1 MRAWFLVLGSASAAF
16 VNNNEVSADVAVKKS
31 ASAFHW
37 GHAVY
42 TYGPLLCDPSNT
54 CAVVPSCNRGLVLHF
69 FSQIHM
75 CDTTCQN
82 VIFHLSFH
90 LLFCFFYMPFVFV
103 LIFPI
108 SSASYAP
115 NIEKFNKADGGDFS
129 VVYSYGGDVE
139 LWYVLLVLSAKLA
152 LCWQYGLT
160 Y

>member
-69 FSQIHM
+69 FSQMHM
-75 CDTTCQN
+75 CDTTYAEISFTLAISS
-82 VIFHLSFH
+82 IF
-90 LLFCFFYMPFVFV
+90 LLFYMSFVFV
-103 LIFPI
+103 
-108 SSASYAP
+108 
-115 NIEKFNKADGGDFS
+115 
-129 VVYSYGGDVE
+129 
-139 LWYVLLVLSAKLA
+139 
-152 LCWQYGLT
+152 
-160 Y
+160 